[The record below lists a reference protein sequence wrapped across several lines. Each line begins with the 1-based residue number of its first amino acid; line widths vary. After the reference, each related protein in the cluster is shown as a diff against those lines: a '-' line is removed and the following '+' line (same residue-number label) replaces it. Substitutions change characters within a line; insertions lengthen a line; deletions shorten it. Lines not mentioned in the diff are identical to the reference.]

1 MNTRLHQVLFQSQPA
16 LGIIVHGNFRISIA
30 SFILEWS
37 SQLFVDCHEKQTS
50 KLEREAVPNDDI
62 LQYPFGEGWLDQHTP
77 GLIVIAVFE
86 LCL

>member
-1 MNTRLHQVLFQSQPA
+1 MQDALFTICARQMCSY
-16 LGIIVHGNFRISIA
+16 LK
-30 SFILEWS
+30 L
-37 SQLFVDCHEKQTS
+37 LCCKQNMS